1 MAQTHTLMDSMLD
14 NIRPHGRVT
23 VEVITDEGTTV
34 YEQNNVVTNNGVAR
48 IAAVWAQDS
57 TTFPYHIGIGTDDT
71 AAATTDTALG
81 TEVDRNAIVT
91 DFATGAVATFKAFF
105 SKAEAN
111 GNTIAELGMFD
122 AASGGTMFCRSVLAT
137 AIVKDA
143 TKSINVTW
151 TITFAD
157 A

>member
-1 MAQTHTLMDSMLD
+1 M
-14 NIRPHGRVT
+14 T
-23 VEVITDEGTTV
+23 VEVITDNGTTV
-34 YEQNNVVTNNGVAR
+34 FEQDNVVTNNGVAR
-48 IAAVWAQDS
+48 IAAVWAADSS
-57 TTFPYHIGIGTDDT
+57 TTPTHIGIGTDNT

-81 TEVDRNAIVT
+81 AEVDRNAILT
-91 DFATGAVATFKAFF
+91 DFASGAVATFKAFF
-105 SKAEAN
+105 SKSEAN
-111 GNTIAELGMFD
+111 GSTIAEVGMFD

-143 TKSINVTW
+143 TKSINITW